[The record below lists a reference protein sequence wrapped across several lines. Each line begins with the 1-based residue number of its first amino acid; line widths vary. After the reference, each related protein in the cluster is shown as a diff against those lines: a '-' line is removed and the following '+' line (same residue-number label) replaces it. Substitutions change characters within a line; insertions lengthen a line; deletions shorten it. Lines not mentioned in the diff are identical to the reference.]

1 MYNYY
6 FVHKIV
12 NEPSFLQFELNRLLQ
27 LERDIRASGP
37 VAEAGWAIDTSGGK
51 FARARPPRVK
61 GNAIGKTIA
70 LSKVSGIEHRDWQ
83 LKIQRRNA
91 LQEIARRAISIQAM
105 IDNPIW
111 QPEGLN
117 SSSPH

>member
-12 NEPSFLQFELNRLLQ
+12 NEPSFLQSELNRLLQ

-37 VAEAGWAIDTSGGK
+37 VAESGWAIDTSGR
-51 FARARPPRVK
+51 FARARPPRVNGK
-61 GNAIGKTIA
+61 AIGKTIA
-70 LSKVSGIEHRDWQ
+70 IGQVSGIEHRDWQ
-83 LKIQRRNA
+83 MKIQRRNA
-91 LQEIARRAISIQAM
+91 LQEIARRGIILQSM

-111 QPEGLN
+111 RPEDSARVRLD
-117 SSSPH
+117 